1 MLLLN
6 GRWNNLE
13 YGSNA
18 PGAPDVFL
26 DDGKLKEIWSEPQRY
41 YLVAR
46 ANQAQRFNDLLG
58 ERNIEILGRSG
69 GKLLMTNMPCCETG
83 K

>member
-1 MLLLN
+1 VLLLN

-18 PGAPDVFL
+18 PNAPDVFL
-26 DDGKLKEIWSEPQRY
+26 DDSKLKTLWSRPQRY

-46 ANQAQRFNDLLG
+46 ANQMQRFAGLLG
-58 ERNIEILGRSG
+58 QDNIDVLNRSG
-69 GKLLMTNMPCCETG
+69 GKLLMTNMPCCASG
-83 K
+83 Q